1 LKIQNLVLR
10 NFKGIK
16 EFELNTGGK
25 DVAVYA
31 DNGLGKT
38 TIADS
43 FNWLLFGKDSLGR
56 AKFEIKTLDGNGNVV
71 HGLEHE
77 VEGTFDVG
85 DRQLKLKKVY
95 KEKWTKKKGQP
106 TAIFTGHTT
115 DHFIDEVPVNE
126 KAYAAKIAEIVN
138 EDIFRLLTS
147 PLFFNEQLHWE
158 KRREIILQV
167 CGDVSDDEV
176 ISSDKALTDLPSI
189 LKSRLLDD
197 HRKVVAAQK
206 AKING
211 ELKDI
216 PVRINEVNRSLP
228 DVLELNGFEIEGKVI
243 DLNAKLE
250 TKRQEIMTIQGGGE
264 VAEKVKKLR
273 ELESKILDIQNE
285 HKKKQHELTFAK
297 RSELLEIRGKLQ
309 EIEQGIK
316 GNNRI
321 IEANTENITS
331 RENTIKGLRNLWTEI
346 NDEQFNIVMESI
358 CPTCKQELPEE
369 ELEKARSCAIAD
381 FNHLKATKLTNIST
395 DGKKYSKIVADL
407 KDENIYLREE
417 IERFE
422 SQKIT
427 LLGQETTLQTE
438 LDELSAGVTDI
449 STDDCYV
456 IALLNKNKLQEQIE
470 QLKNNNQEL
479 LTTAK
484 TQAAII
490 EEELNVYQGQ
500 IKDIET
506 HTKGQIRIEEL
517 MAQEKKLAGE
527 YEKLERESYLCD
539 QFIKTKVSML
549 EVRINNFFKMARFKM
564 FNVLVNGSI
573 EPTCSVTYGGVPF
586 ESLNNAGRLQ
596 VGLDIISTLQKHY
609 NFHAPVWVDNRESIV
624 VLPEMDCQVISL
636 IVSGQDKNLRVEVL

>member
-1 LKIQNLVLR
+1 VLR

-16 EFELNTGGK
+16 EFELNAGGK
-25 DVAVYA
+25 DVSVYA

-56 AKFEIKTLDGNGNVV
+56 AKFEIKTLDSNGNVI

-85 DRQLKLKKVY
+85 GKQLKLKKVY
-95 KEKWTKKKGQP
+95 KEKWTKKKGQA
-106 TAIFTGHTT
+106 TATFTGHTT
-115 DHFIDEVPVNE
+115 DHFIDDVPVNE
-126 KAYAAKIAEIVN
+126 KVFAAKIAEIVN

-176 ISSDKALTDLPSI
+176 ISSDKALVDLPSI
-189 LKSRLLDD
+189 LNGRLLDD

-216 PVRINEVNRSLP
+216 PIRINEVNRSLP

-243 DLNAKLE
+243 DLKAKLE
-250 TKRQEIMTIQGGGE
+250 TKRQEIMTIQSGGE
-264 VAEKVKKLR
+264 VAEKVKELR

-297 RSELLEIRGKLQ
+297 RSELLEVKGRLQ
-309 EIEQGIK
+309 EVEQNIK
-316 GNNRI
+316 SKNRI
-321 IEANTENITS
+321 IEANTENVTS
-331 RENTIKGLRNLWTEI
+331 RENTIKELRNLWTAT
-346 NDEQFNIVMESI
+346 NDEQFNLVMESI

-369 ELEKARSCAIAD
+369 EIENARSCAIAN
-381 FNHLKATKLTNIST
+381 FNHLKAVKLTNIST

-427 LLGQETTLQTE
+427 LLSQETTLQTE

-449 STDDCYV
+449 TANTEYMAAGKEKSEL
-456 IALLNKNKLQEQIE
+456 INKIE
-470 QLKNNNQEL
+470 QLKTSNHDLL
-479 LTTAK
+479 LTAK
-484 TQAAII
+484 SEAAFI
-490 EEELNVYQGQ
+490 EQELNVYQGQ
-500 IKDIET
+500 VKDIET

-539 QFIKTKVSML
+539 QFIKTKVSIL

-564 FNVLVNGSI
+564 FNVLVNGAI
-573 EPTCSVTYGGVPF
+573 EPMCSVTYGGVPF
-586 ESLNNAGRLQ
+586 ESLNNAGRIN
-596 VGLDIISTLQKHY
+596 VGLDIINTLAAHY
-609 NFHAPVWVDNRESIV
+609 KFNAPIIVDNAEAV
-624 VLPEMDCQVISL
+624 NELLPVDAQLIRL
-636 IVSGQDKNLRVEVL
+636 IVSRDKNLRVEVL

>member
-1 LKIQNLVLR
+1 MKIQSLVLR

-16 EFELNTGGK
+16 EFELNAGGK

-56 AKFEIKTLDGNGNVV
+56 AKFEIKTLDKNGNII

-77 VEGTFDVG
+77 VEGTFDIG
-85 DRQLKLKKVY
+85 DKQLKLKKVY

-106 TAIFTGHTT
+106 TATFTGHTT

-126 KAYAAKIAEIVN
+126 KVYTAKIAEIVS

-167 CGDVSDDEV
+167 CGDVSDEEV
-176 ISSDKALTDLPSI
+176 IASDKALADLPSI
-189 LKSRLLDD
+189 LNGRLLDD
-197 HRKVVAAQK
+197 HRKVVTAQK
-206 AKING
+206 TKINS

-228 DVLELNGFEIEGKVI
+228 DISQLNSVELTAKTTELKGKLQ
-243 DLNAKLE
+243 DKQ
-250 TKRQEIMTIQGGGE
+250 QEIMTIQSGGE

-297 RSELLEIRGKLQ
+297 RSELLEVKGKLQ
-309 EIEQGIK
+309 NSEHDAKQKDRVVKVNDE
-316 GNNRI
+316 RI
-321 IEANTENITS
+321 LGLEGRAQE
-331 RENTIKGLRNLWTEI
+331 LRNDWHNYNKMEFTF
-346 NDEQFNIVMESI
+346 EQDNN
-358 CPTCKQELPEE
+358 CPTCGQALPEDK
-369 ELEKARSCAIAD
+369 LDKAREDALAA
-381 FNHLKATKLTNIST
+381 FNTFKATSLTNISA
-395 DGKKYSKIVADL
+395 DGKACKK
-407 KDENIYLREE
+407 E
-417 IERFE
+417 IELWKAENATYRKE
-422 SQKIT
+422 VVILLEQQKI
-427 LLGQETTLQTE
+427 LQEQAIKLQTE

-449 STDDCYV
+449 TANAEYV
-456 IALLNKNKLQEQIE
+456 AALSEKEELIAKIG
-470 QLKNNNQEL
+470 QLKANNHDL
-479 LTTAK
+479 LSTAK
-484 TQAAII
+484 SEAAGI
-490 EEELNVYQGQ
+490 EEEFNVYQGQ

-506 HTKGQIRIEEL
+506 HTKGQKRIEEL

-549 EVRINNFFKMARFKM
+549 DVRINNFFKMARFKM
-564 FNVLVNGSI
+564 FNVLVNGAV
-573 EPTCSVTYGGVPF
+573 EPMCSVTYGGVPF
-586 ESLNNAGRLQ
+586 ESLNNAGRIQ

-609 NFHAPVWVDNRESIV
+609 NFYAPVWVDNRESIV
-624 VLPEMDCQVISL
+624 ILPKMDCQVISL
-636 IVSGQDKNLRVEVL
+636 VVSGEDKNLRVEVA

>member
-1 LKIQNLVLR
+1 MKIQNLVLR

-16 EFELNTGGK
+16 EFELNAGGK
-25 DVAVYA
+25 DVSVYA

-56 AKFEIKTLDGNGNVV
+56 AKFEIKTLDSNGNVI

-85 DRQLKLKKVY
+85 GKQLKLKKVY
-95 KEKWTKKKGQP
+95 KEKWAKKKGQA
-106 TAIFTGHTT
+106 TATFTGHTT
-115 DHFIDEVPVNE
+115 DHFIDDVPVNE
-126 KAYAAKIAEIVN
+126 KVFAAKIAEIVN

-176 ISSDKALTDLPSI
+176 ISSDKALVDLPSI
-189 LKSRLLDD
+189 LNGRLLDD

-216 PVRINEVNRSLP
+216 PIRINEVNRSLP

-243 DLNAKLE
+243 DLKAKLE
-250 TKRQEIMTIQGGGE
+250 TKRQEIMTIQSGGE
-264 VAEKVKKLR
+264 VAEKVKELR

-297 RSELLEIRGKLQ
+297 RSELLEVKGRLQ
-309 EIEQGIK
+309 EVEQNIK
-316 GNNRI
+316 SKNRI
-321 IEANTENITS
+321 IEANTENVTS
-331 RENTIKGLRNLWTEI
+331 RENTIKELRNLWTAT
-346 NDEQFNIVMESI
+346 NDEQFNLVMESI

-369 ELEKARSCAIAD
+369 EIENARSCAIAN
-381 FNHLKATKLTNIST
+381 FNHLKAVKLTNIST

-427 LLGQETTLQTE
+427 LLSQETTLQTE

-449 STDDCYV
+449 TANTEYMAAGKEKSEL
-456 IALLNKNKLQEQIE
+456 INKIE
-470 QLKNNNQEL
+470 QLKTSNHDLL
-479 LTTAK
+479 LTAK
-484 TQAAII
+484 SEAAFI
-490 EEELNVYQGQ
+490 EQELNVYQGQ
-500 IKDIET
+500 VKDIET

-539 QFIKTKVSML
+539 QFIKTKVSIL

-564 FNVLVNGSI
+564 FNVLVNGAI
-573 EPTCSVTYGGVPF
+573 EPMCSVTYGGVPF
-586 ESLNNAGRLQ
+586 ESLNNAGRIN
-596 VGLDIISTLQKHY
+596 VGLDIINTLAAHY
-609 NFHAPVWVDNRESIV
+609 KFNAPIIVDNAEAV
-624 VLPEMDCQVISL
+624 NELLPVDAQLIRL
-636 IVSGQDKNLRVEVL
+636 IVSRDKNLRVEVL

>member
-16 EFELNTGGK
+16 EFELNAGGK

-56 AKFEIKTLDGNGNVV
+56 AKFEIKTLDGNGNVI

-77 VEGTFDVG
+77 VEGTFDISG
-85 DRQLKLKKVY
+85 KQLKLKKVY
-95 KEKWTKKKGQP
+95 KEKWTKKKGQATP
-106 TAIFTGHTT
+106 TFTGHTT

-126 KAYAAKIAEIVN
+126 KVFAAKIAEIVN
-138 EDIFRLLTS
+138 EDIFRLLTN
-147 PLFFNEQLHWE
+147 PLFFSDLHWE

-176 ISSDKALTDLPSI
+176 ISSDKTLADLPSI
-189 LKSRLLDD
+189 LNGRLLDD

-243 DLNAKLE
+243 DLKAKLE
-250 TKRQEIMTIQGGGE
+250 TKRQEIMTIQSGGE
-264 VAEKVKKLR
+264 VAEKVKELR

-297 RSELLEIRGKLQ
+297 RSELLDIKGKLQ
-309 EIEQGIK
+309 SVEQDIK
-316 GNNRI
+316 QKERLIKVNDERI
-321 IEANTENITS
+321 LSLEGKAQE
-331 RENTIKGLRNLWTEI
+331 LRNGWHKYNKTEFVF
-346 NDEQFNIVMESI
+346 EQDSN
-358 CPTCKQELPEE
+358 CPTCGQELPEGK
-369 ELEKARSCAIAD
+369 LEQARKDALAE
-381 FNHLKATKLTNIST
+381 FNTFKATSLTNISA
-395 DGKKYSKIVADL
+395 DGKACKK
-407 KDENIYLREE
+407 E
-417 IERFE
+417 IEAWKAE
-422 SQKIT
+422 NTTHIEKIKA
-427 LLGQETTLQTE
+427 LQEQQEVLQEQAVKLQTE

-449 STDDCYV
+449 TANTEHVAAGKEKSEL
-456 IALLNKNKLQEQIE
+456 INKIE
-470 QLKNNNQEL
+470 QLKIDNHDL
-479 LTTAK
+479 LITAK
-484 TQAAII
+484 SEAAVI
-490 EEELNVYQGQ
+490 EEEFNVYQGQ

-527 YEKLERESYLCD
+527 YEKLERESFLCD
-539 QFIKTKVSML
+539 QFIKAKVSML

-564 FNVLVNGSI
+564 FNVLVNGAI
-573 EPTCSVTYGGVPF
+573 EPMCSVTYGGVPF

-636 IVSGQDKNLRVEVL
+636 IVSGQDKKLRVEVL

>member
-16 EFELNTGGK
+16 EFELNAGGK
-25 DVAVYA
+25 DVSVYA

-56 AKFEIKTLDGNGNVV
+56 AKFEIKTLDSNGNVI

-85 DRQLKLKKVY
+85 GKQLKLKKVY
-95 KEKWTKKKGQP
+95 KEKWTKKKGQA
-106 TAIFTGHTT
+106 TATFTGHTT
-115 DHFIDEVPVNE
+115 DHFIDDVPVNE
-126 KAYAAKIAEIVN
+126 KVFAAKIAEIVN

-176 ISSDKALTDLPSI
+176 ISSDKALVDLPSI
-189 LKSRLLDD
+189 LNGRLLDD

-216 PVRINEVNRSLP
+216 PIRINEVNRSLP

-243 DLNAKLE
+243 DLKAKLE
-250 TKRQEIMTIQGGGE
+250 TKRQEIMTIQSGGE
-264 VAEKVKKLR
+264 VAEKVKELR

-297 RSELLEIRGKLQ
+297 RSELLEVKGRLQ
-309 EIEQGIK
+309 EVEQNIK
-316 GNNRI
+316 SKNRI
-321 IEANTENITS
+321 IEANTENVTS
-331 RENTIKGLRNLWTEI
+331 RENTIKELRNLWTAT
-346 NDEQFNIVMESI
+346 NDEQFNLVMESI

-369 ELEKARSCAIAD
+369 EIENARSCAIAN
-381 FNHLKATKLTNIST
+381 FNHLKAVKLTNIST

-427 LLGQETTLQTE
+427 LLSQETTLQTE

-449 STDDCYV
+449 TANTEYMAAGKEKSEL
-456 IALLNKNKLQEQIE
+456 INKIE
-470 QLKNNNQEL
+470 QLKTSNHDLL
-479 LTTAK
+479 LTAK
-484 TQAAII
+484 SEAAFI
-490 EEELNVYQGQ
+490 EQELNVYQGQ
-500 IKDIET
+500 VKDIET

-539 QFIKTKVSML
+539 QFIKTKVSIL

-564 FNVLVNGSI
+564 FNVLVNGAI
-573 EPTCSVTYGGVPF
+573 EPMCSVTYGGVPF
-586 ESLNNAGRLQ
+586 ESLNNAGRIN
-596 VGLDIISTLQKHY
+596 VGLDIINTLAAHY
-609 NFHAPVWVDNRESIV
+609 KFNAPIIVDNAEAV
-624 VLPEMDCQVISL
+624 NELLPVDAQLIRL
-636 IVSGQDKNLRVEVL
+636 IVSRDKNLRVEVL

>member
-1 LKIQNLVLR
+1 MKIQNLVLR

-16 EFELNTGGK
+16 EFELNAGGK
-25 DVAVYA
+25 DVSVYA

-56 AKFEIKTLDGNGNVV
+56 AKFEIKTLDSNGNVI

-85 DRQLKLKKVY
+85 GKQLKLKKVY
-95 KEKWTKKKGQP
+95 KEKWTKKKGQA
-106 TAIFTGHTT
+106 TATFTGHTT
-115 DHFIDEVPVNE
+115 DHFIDDVPVNE
-126 KAYAAKIAEIVN
+126 KVFAAKIAEIVN

-176 ISSDKALTDLPSI
+176 ISSDKALVDLPSI
-189 LKSRLLDD
+189 LNGRLLDD

-216 PVRINEVNRSLP
+216 PIRINEVNRSLP

-243 DLNAKLE
+243 DLKAKLE
-250 TKRQEIMTIQGGGE
+250 TKRQEIMTIQSGGE
-264 VAEKVKKLR
+264 VAEKVKELR

-297 RSELLEIRGKLQ
+297 RSELLEVKGRLQ
-309 EIEQGIK
+309 EVEQNIK
-316 GNNRI
+316 SKNRI
-321 IEANTENITS
+321 IEANTENVTS
-331 RENTIKGLRNLWTEI
+331 RENTIKELRNLWTAT
-346 NDEQFNIVMESI
+346 NDEQFNLVMESI

-369 ELEKARSCAIAD
+369 EIENARSCAIAN
-381 FNHLKATKLTNIST
+381 FNHLKAVKLTNIST

-427 LLGQETTLQTE
+427 LLSQETTLQTE

-449 STDDCYV
+449 TANTEYMAAGKEKSEL
-456 IALLNKNKLQEQIE
+456 INKIE
-470 QLKNNNQEL
+470 QLKTSNHDLL
-479 LTTAK
+479 LTAK
-484 TQAAII
+484 SEAAFI
-490 EEELNVYQGQ
+490 EQELNVYQGQ
-500 IKDIET
+500 VKDIET

-539 QFIKTKVSML
+539 QFIKTKVSIL

-564 FNVLVNGSI
+564 FNVLVNGAI
-573 EPTCSVTYGGVPF
+573 EPMCSVTYGGVPF
-586 ESLNNAGRLQ
+586 ESLNNAGRIN
-596 VGLDIISTLQKHY
+596 VGLDIINTLAAHY
-609 NFHAPVWVDNRESIV
+609 KFNAPIIVDNAEAV
-624 VLPEMDCQVISL
+624 NELLPVDAQLIRL
-636 IVSGQDKNLRVEVL
+636 IVSRDKNLRVEVL